1 MNGAEIGQWRAAVS
15 DMLADLCPLERVRR
29 LRDGDGPGW
38 DPATWDQIVEI
49 GLPFVHLPVSLGGG
63 GGDLTAAAV
72 VMEACGRRLVPE
84 PITSSFVAS
93 TLLARGGGPTDIDLS
108 KPGTRWTLG
117 IPLEPG
123 FAVLDPDGASAVVLA
138 TDHDVRLV
146 APDHDTRRGVL
157 IDGRRV
163 AHMASFDRETTLA
176 CDGVTEATIGVA
188 AELLGVAGAAI
199 DLTIEYLKARK
210 QFGNTLSTFQ
220 ALRHRI
226 ARLVIDRALVRAVL
240 TAAINTPS
248 PLLAAASKARAGALA
263 LDACRQGIQ
272 LHGGIGMTD
281 EADIGLFYKR
291 ACVLD
296 QVLGDAAFQRV
307 EFGRLLSMKTAA

>member
-1 MNGAEIGQWRAAVS
+1 MNRAELTEWRAAVGE
-15 DMLADLCPLERVRR
+15 MLGDLCPLERVRH
-29 LRDGDGPGW
+29 LRDGAGPGW
-38 DPATWDQIVEI
+38 SPATWDQIVEI

-63 GGDLTAAAV
+63 GGDLAAAAV

-84 PITSSFVAS
+84 PITSCFVAS
-93 TLLARGGGPTDIDLS
+93 TLVARGGAPADVDLS
-108 KPGTRWTLG
+108 RPGTRLTLG
-117 IPLEPG
+117 IPMEPG
-123 FAVLDPDGASAVVLA
+123 FAVLDPDGASAVVLVP
-138 TDHDVRLV
+138 DHDVRLV
-146 APDHDTRRGVL
+146 ASVDDARRGVL

-163 AHMASFDRETTLA
+163 AHVASPDRGATLTG
-176 CDGVTEATIGVA
+176 DGVAEATIGVA

-199 DLTIEYLKARK
+199 DLTIEYLRARE
-210 QFGNTLSTFQ
+210 QFGSRLSTFQ

-226 ARLVIDRALVRAVL
+226 ARLLIDRTLVRAVL
-240 TAAINTPS
+240 TAAVNTPS

-296 QVLGDAAFQRV
+296 QILGDAALQRV
-307 EFGRLLSMKTAA
+307 EFGRLLPMKTAA